1 MSKRNFSFSCRFGF
15 VSAELLVGRVPH
27 STKIRSNVKAVLKV
41 LGSPSS
47 SLALLVVLVLCIRC
61 CRLSAARR
69 LKRSELVPR
78 KQTIFATCFLKTLNS
93 QYCATRKVSEGPS
106 SSVSLSN
113 VYVT

>member
-47 SLALLVVLVLCIRC
+47 SL
-61 CRLSAARR
+61 S
-69 LKRSELVPR
+69 
-78 KQTIFATCFLKTLNS
+78 
-93 QYCATRKVSEGPS
+93 
-106 SSVSLSN
+106 SLSQCC
-113 VYVT
+113 VSDVAASPPHAA